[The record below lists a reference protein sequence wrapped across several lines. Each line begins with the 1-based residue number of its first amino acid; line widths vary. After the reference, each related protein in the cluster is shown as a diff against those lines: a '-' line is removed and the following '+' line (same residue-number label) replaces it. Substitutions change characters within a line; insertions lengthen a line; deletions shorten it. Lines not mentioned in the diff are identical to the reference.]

1 MADMTGETLTA
12 AELVEQLRFAY
23 EAFQE
28 LAGEKEKSKTGMT
41 GFFGKLFQSAGS
53 SEPEPHCAEFLAKVQ
68 ALVGQLEAALRG
80 ADADARDAL
89 VSEAADIMLAKKPI
103 ENKSPAE
110 WYMVAAE
117 YGFSA
122 LVPHL
127 SGAALG
133 SVRDH
138 YASSYPKR
146 MMYPRQRELL
156 KRMEQGLQP

>member
-12 AELVEQLRFAY
+12 AEIVGQLRSAY
-23 EAFQE
+23 QAFQE
-28 LAGEKEKSKTGMT
+28 LAGEKEKSKTGVT
-41 GFFGKLFQSAGS
+41 GFLGKLFQSAGS

-68 ALVGQLEAALRG
+68 ALVGQLETALRG

-89 VSEAADIMLAKKPI
+89 VSEAADIMLSAKPI

-122 LVPHL
+122 LIGHL
-127 SGAALG
+127 SRTALQAI
-133 SVRDH
+133 RDD
-138 YASSYPKR
+138 YVSRYPKR

-156 KRMEQGLQP
+156 KLMEQALQP